1 MQLLGLYIM
10 QERKAVTKILKKGWY
25 PFGNY
30 RKPALGKIVKIKETE
45 IDEVAHS
52 IYQREGLPEIS
63 VNCIV
68 GMNGAGKSTLL
79 DILYRMINNFAYR
92 MLGEKKVKSEGR
104 DLKYARGV
112 YADLFFICEGKQ
124 YKLSCRDLQT
134 TIYINETGDTFR
146 LQSVKDADDPKPILR
161 QFFYTI
167 STNYSIYAFNENEY
181 IPDGIVEGTEGI
193 NGDWLKGLF
202 HKNDGYFTP
211 IVITP
216 FRDGGNIDVEREN
229 RLASQR
235 VMALALLSKAQ
246 NSTFIDRFQPHTI
259 HYRLDLD
266 YKTRT
271 ESYYGNLIKER
282 YKTLDIRHVI
292 RAFEFSWQ
300 KYYETLYPNYVLFDT
315 SREKYDLGLFYLAY
329 KTVKVCMSY
338 ADYKK
343 LLKVDALVKASESL
357 ETFTK
362 YVNRELPRCADK
374 VINTI
379 VAEREND
386 DGNRNHITLK
396 LSVCLEYMDN
406 IYQHRSYWGTQSS
419 KTLDEIV
426 ANKPIRNYNDA
437 VAALPPAF
445 YVTDMMFTEMQGTKV
460 VQDSSWGG
468 TFAIEDE
475 EEFSINKM
483 SSGERQMLYS
493 LSYVLYHIK
502 NIQSVREDE
511 NRVAYHNICLIFDE
525 AELYFH
531 PDYQRRFLGML
542 LEAISWCNIDR
553 EKIHSIQILIV
564 THSPFVLT
572 DMLTQNTL
580 YLKDG
585 ECEKVEQ
592 QTFGGN
598 YYDLL
603 NKSFFFKTKAVGD
616 VASSVLTKMIQRSN
630 NGEVVADAELSVV
643 GDELIRNYLS
653 RTKKARKHVS
663 NNTPM

>member
-1 MQLLGLYIM
+1 M
-10 QERKAVTKILKKGWY
+10 T
-25 PFGNY
+25 
-30 RKPALGKIVKIKETE
+30 
-45 IDEVAHS
+45 
-52 IYQREGLPEIS
+52 
-63 VNCIV
+63 
-68 GMNGAGKSTLL
+68 
-79 DILYRMINNFAYR
+79 
-92 MLGEKKVKSEGR
+92 
-104 DLKYARGV
+104 
-112 YADLFFICEGKQ
+112 
-124 YKLSCRDLQT
+124 
-134 TIYINETGDTFR
+134 
-146 LQSVKDADDPKPILR
+146 
-161 QFFYTI
+161 
-167 STNYSIYAFNENEY
+167 
-181 IPDGIVEGTEGI
+181 
-193 NGDWLKGLF
+193 
-202 HKNDGYFTP
+202 
-211 IVITP
+211 
-216 FRDGGNIDVEREN
+216 
-229 RLASQR
+229 
-235 VMALALLSKAQ
+235 
-246 NSTFIDRFQPHTI
+246 
-259 HYRLDLD
+259 
-266 YKTRT
+266 
-271 ESYYGNLIKER
+271 
-282 YKTLDIRHVI
+282 
-292 RAFEFSWQ
+292 
-300 KYYETLYPNYVLFDT
+300 
-315 SREKYDLGLFYLAY
+315 
-329 KTVKVCMSY
+329 Y

-343 LLKVDALVKASESL
+343 LLKVDALVKASETL
-357 ETFTK
+357 ETFTD
-362 YVNRELPRCADK
+362 YVNKELPKCADK
-374 VINTI
+374 VIENI
-379 VAEREND
+379 VAERQKE

-396 LSVCLEYMDN
+396 LSVCLDYMDN
-406 IYQHRSYWGTQSS
+406 VYQHRSYWGTQDS

-426 ANKPIRNYNDA
+426 ANKPIRTYNDA

-445 YVTDMMFTEMQGTKV
+445 YVTDMKFAEIQGK
-460 VQDSSWGG
+460 QEIKDSSWGG

-592 QTFGGN
+592 QTFGAN

-630 NGEVVADAELSVV
+630 NGEVVADTELSVV

-653 RTKKARKHVS
+653 RTKKVRKHV
-663 NNTPM
+663 